1 MPQEHWIPSNIPLDK
16 PNPARMYDYF
26 LGGHHN
32 FEVDRLAGDH
42 ICKLYPDA
50 ANAARTNRAFLQ
62 RAMAFL
68 LSQGVDQFLDL
79 GSGMPTAGNVHE
91 VAQDRLPS
99 ARVAYVDSD
108 PIAVAQS
115 RALLEDTHNTV
126 IAQADVREP
135 EVILTNPDIVT
146 LLDFQRPLA
155 LLMVAI
161 LHFVTDD
168 AQAGRIVQTY
178 VNKLPKGSYL
188 VLSHGSHD
196 QAPPELVTQ
205 IEQLYARS
213 TQPLRSRSR
222 DQITTFFEGFSI
234 VEPGIVFVPVWR
246 PDSSSTLF
254 ARQPSRSAILAGVGK
269 KS

>member
-1 MPQEHWIPSNIPLDK
+1 MPQENWIPTNIPLDR

-32 FEVDRLAGDH
+32 FEVDRIAADQ
-42 ICKLYPDA
+42 ICKVYPDA

-79 GSGMPTAGNVHE
+79 GSGMPTVGNVHE

-99 ARVAYVDSD
+99 ARVVYVDSD

-115 RALLEDTHNTV
+115 RALLEDTHNTIIV
-126 IAQADVREP
+126 QSDIREP
-135 EVILTNPDIVT
+135 EVVLTNPDVAA
-146 LLDFQRPLA
+146 LLDFQRPIA
-155 LLMVAI
+155 LLMAAI
-161 LHFVTDD
+161 VHFVPDD
-168 AQAGRIVQTY
+168 AQANRIVQTY

-188 VLSHGSHD
+188 VLSHVSHD
-196 QAPPELVTQ
+196 QAPPELVAQ

-213 TQPLRSRSR
+213 TQPLRARSR
-222 DQITTFFEGFSI
+222 DQITAFFEGFSI
-234 VEPGIVFVPVWR
+234 VEPGIVFVPSWR

-254 ARQPSRSAILAGVGK
+254 ADEPSRSAILAGVGK

>member
-1 MPQEHWIPSNIPLDK
+1 MSQENWIPTNIPLDK

-32 FEVDRLAGDH
+32 FEVDRRIADQ
-42 ICKLYPDA
+42 ICQMYPDA
-50 ANAARTNRAFLQ
+50 ANAARANRAFLQ

-68 LSQGVDQFLDL
+68 LNQGIDQFLDL
-79 GSGMPTAGNVHE
+79 GSGMPTVGNVHE
-91 VAQDRLPS
+91 IAQDALPS

-108 PIAVAQS
+108 SIAVIQS
-115 RALLEDTHNTV
+115 RALLEDVAYTV
-126 IAQADVREP
+126 VVQSDIREP
-135 EVILTNPDIVT
+135 EAILGNSNIVT
-146 LLDFQRPLA
+146 LLDFQRPVA
-155 LLMVAI
+155 VLMVAI

-168 AQAGRIVQTY
+168 VKAHQIIQTFA
-178 VNKLPKGSYL
+178 NKLPKGSYL

-196 QAPPELVTQ
+196 QAPPELVAQ

-222 DQITTFFEGFSI
+222 NQITAFFDGFSL
-234 VEPGIVFVPVWR
+234 VEPGIVFVPSWR

-254 ARQPSRSAILAGVGK
+254 TDEPSRSAILAGVGK
-269 KS
+269 KH